1 VGYLLDEHVS
11 PQVARLLR
19 RRGIEAHALR
29 DYEGGR
35 LLQADDAEV
44 LRAALRAGLVF
55 VTFDVHTVPEVL
67 RFFAEAGEEHGG
79 VVLVSAR
86 SFRQDDV
93 GGLAEA
99 LGQLHLG
106 LTRRGTRNRV
116 LFLER
121 HPAGGST
128 ASNAW

>member
-1 VGYLLDEHVS
+1 MGYLLDEHIS

-19 RRGIEAHALR
+19 QRGIEAHALR
-29 DYEGGR
+29 EFEDGR
-35 LLQADDAEV
+35 LLQAEDAEI
-44 LRAALRAGLVF
+44 LRAGLRAGLVF

-67 RFFAEAGEEHGG
+67 RSFAESGEEHAG
-79 VVLVSAR
+79 VLLISAR

-99 LGQLHLG
+99 LGRLRPLLEQVG
-106 LTRRGTRNRV
+106 PRNRV

-121 HPAGGST
+121 PA
-128 ASNAW
+128 

>member
-1 VGYLLDEHVS
+1 VGYLLDEHIS

-19 RRGIEAHALR
+19 QRGIEAHALR
-29 DYEGGR
+29 EFEDGR
-35 LLQADDAEV
+35 LLQAEDTEI

-67 RFFAEAGEEHGG
+67 RSFAESGEEHAG

-93 GGLAEA
+93 GGLVEA
-99 LGQLHLG
+99 LGRLRALLEQVG
-106 LTRRGTRNRV
+106 PRNRV

-121 HPAGGST
+121 PAT
-128 ASNAW
+128 FL

>member
-1 VGYLLDEHVS
+1 VGYLLDEHIS

-19 RRGIEAHALR
+19 QRGIEAQALR
-29 DYEGGR
+29 EFEDGR
-35 LLQADDAEV
+35 LLQAEDAEV

-67 RFFAEAGEEHGG
+67 RSFAESGEEHGG

-93 GGLAEA
+93 GGLVEA
-99 LGQLHLG
+99 LGRLRALLEQVG
-106 LTRRGTRNRV
+106 PRNRV

-121 HPAGGST
+121 PT
-128 ASNAW
+128 TFL